1 MKRIVML
8 GCENSHVNTFLS
20 IMKQDPD
27 KYSDVEVVGVF
38 SEDAAAMQAVCREF
52 GVPAMQS
59 VDQFV
64 GQVDGVVITARHGGK
79 HYPYA
84 KPYLASG
91 VPMFIDKPITVDE
104 QQALALVGECRAAGV
119 RVTGGSCC
127 KYAPEIAELR
137 ASLNAQDIRGG
148 FVRAPINMEN
158 PYGGFFFY
166 SQHLVQMLGELF
178 GLYPR
183 AVQAYR
189 SQGTVNVVFRY
200 EGYDVIGLYTEQSNH
215 YFVSVATLGQTLAR
229 DASIG
234 TECFVRELD
243 EFCELLRGGAQKVD
257 YKDFIAPV
265 FVLNAIARSLASGKE
280 EPVHDVE
287 VQDA

>member
-158 PYGGFFFY
+158 P
-166 SQHLVQMLGELF
+166 L
-178 GLYPR
+178 
-183 AVQAYR
+183 
-189 SQGTVNVVFRY
+189 
-200 EGYDVIGLYTEQSNH
+200 
-215 YFVSVATLGQTLAR
+215 
-229 DASIG
+229 
-234 TECFVRELD
+234 
-243 EFCELLRGGAQKVD
+243 K
-257 YKDFIAPV
+257 KDTR
-265 FVLNAIARSLASGKE
+265 NR
-280 EPVHDVE
+280 
-287 VQDA
+287 